1 MTGRADDV
9 IISGGVKVPARAVA
23 EMIAKEPDAFAVEVI
38 GVPDEEWGERVVAFV
53 TPDNALSLDYVRDL
67 VHPREWAP
75 RQLVLV
81 EEIPLLPNGKPDRVR
96 MREMA

>member
-23 EMIAKEPDAFAVEVI
+23 EMIAAEPDAFAVEVI
-38 GVPDEEWGERVVAFV
+38 GVPDPEWGERVVAFV
-53 TPDNALSLDYVRDL
+53 APDNALSLEWVRDL

-81 EEIPLLPNGKPDRVR
+81 KEIPLLPNGKPDRVR
-96 MREMA
+96 MRAMA